1 MTQRVWKTLEPRN
14 LELGPLA
21 QPGDEIGTW
30 RHWKLKRDE
39 DDILWLVFDK
49 SGSSANTLSQEVLTE
64 LDDVLGKIEEESA
77 KGLVLRSAKPAGF
90 IAGADVNELRDAN
103 NAADIEGRL
112 TRAHAVADRLDRL
125 KLPTVAVIHGYCLG
139 GGLEI
144 ALACDYRIAIEDASL
159 GFPEV
164 LLGLHPGL
172 GGTVRSTGLVNP
184 LEAMTMMLTG
194 RAVRARRAKS
204 LGLVDAVTQER
215 HVRGAVKAAVA
226 GELKRQRSSLLIP
239 LFRFAPARAF
249 AAKRMRAQAAAK
261 APPAQY
267 PAPSALIDLW
277 E

>member
-1 MTQRVWKTLEPRN
+1 MAQRVWKTLEPRN
-14 LELGPLA
+14 LELGPHD
-21 QPGDEIGTW
+21 PGVGGNGIGSW

-64 LDDVLGKIEEESA
+64 LDDVLGKIEQESA

-103 NAADIEGRL
+103 NAVDIEGRL

-144 ALACDYRIAIEDASL
+144 ALACDYRIATEDARL

-172 GGTVRSTGLVNP
+172 GGTVRLPRLVNP
-184 LEAMTMMLTG
+184 IEAMTMMLTG
-194 RAVRARRAKS
+194 RTLRARRAKS
-204 LGLVDAVTQER
+204 LGLVDAVTPER
-215 HVRGAVKAAVA
+215 HVRAAVNDAAA
-226 GELKRQRSSLLIP
+226 GRIKTARARWSVPVFNS
-239 LFRFAPARAF
+239 APARALL
-249 AAKRMRAQAAAK
+249 ATRMRKETK
-261 APPAQY
+261 A
-267 PAPSALIDLW
+267 
-277 E
+277 

>member
-103 NAADIEGRL
+103 NAADIEGGLHDDGRD
-112 TRAHAVADRLDRL
+112 RIRQQMPDHDARIAAADRSGRFS
-125 KLPTVAVIHGYCLG
+125 KL
-139 GGLEI
+139 
-144 ALACDYRIAIEDASL
+144 
-159 GFPEV
+159 F
-164 LLGLHPGL
+164 
-172 GGTVRSTGLVNP
+172 
-184 LEAMTMMLTG
+184 
-194 RAVRARRAKS
+194 
-204 LGLVDAVTQER
+204 
-215 HVRGAVKAAVA
+215 
-226 GELKRQRSSLLIP
+226 
-239 LFRFAPARAF
+239 F
-249 AAKRMRAQAAAK
+249 AQA
-261 APPAQY
+261 Q
-267 PAPSALIDLW
+267 